1 MSSPA
6 LENSPQVAIR
16 PPDTDSSAFGAV
28 PAVADAETSKP
39 VGVIVRAWAGF
50 PINGEGVLDAERGS
64 RE

>member
-1 MSSPA
+1 M
-6 LENSPQVAIR
+6 AIR
-16 PPDTDSSAFGAV
+16 PPDTDSSAFRAV